1 MLSLG
6 AVLRATGVL
15 RGGVVLVGL
24 VLASR
29 LALAAPDPEI
39 ARAKALFQ
47 RAEVHFSVGEFVRAL
62 ELYKE
67 AYKRKP
73 LPGFLFNIGQ
83 CHRNLGQCDRA
94 VFFYKQ
100 YLLRAGDPPNK
111 EEVARLIEICER
123 APRLPASVPATL
135 PRSRPAVPT
144 STPESRVVRP
154 PLPPPPPAPIRRG
167 LRPGWFWSGV
177 ALSAALLGTGV
188 ATGVLALQKSAE
200 YKEPDTPIAR
210 REELRDA
217 GQALSTTASVTVAA
231 GAATAVGT
239 IVLFILT
246 DFRRAEERPGSPA
259 ATIGFGPIPGG
270 GAALLGGTF

>member
-1 MLSLG
+1 M
-6 AVLRATGVL
+6 L
-15 RGGVVLVGL
+15 RGGLLVGL
-24 VLASR
+24 FLASR

-39 ARAKALFQ
+39 VRAKALFQ
-47 RAEVHFSVGEFVRAL
+47 QAEVHFSVGEFARAL

-67 AYKRKP
+67 AYKSKP

-83 CHRNLGQCDRA
+83 CHRNLGQCDKA

-100 YLLRAGDPPNK
+100 YLLRAGEPANK

-123 APRLPASVPATL
+123 APRPPASVPATL
-135 PRSRPAVPT
+135 PRSRPAPPA
-144 STPESRVVRP
+144 STPSRPVVRP
-154 PLPPPPPAPIRRG
+154 EPPPPPPPATVRRG
-167 LRPGWFWSGV
+167 LRPAWFWTGV

-188 ATGVLALQKSAE
+188 ATGALALQKSSE
-200 YKEPDTPIAR
+200 YKERDTPIAR

-217 GQALSTTASVTVAA
+217 GQALSTAATVTVAA

-246 DFRRAEERPGSPA
+246 DFRRSEQRPRNPA
-259 ATIGFGPIPGG
+259 ATIGLGPIPGG
-270 GAALLGGTF
+270 AAAMLGGTF